1 MWCVED
7 VCVCV
12 GALPVLCTSSSCENN
27 KILRR
32 DDAFWFHDDCGFDMD
47 DRFDQC

>member
-1 MWCVED
+1 MC
-7 VCVCV
+7 
-12 GALPVLCTSSSCENN
+12 LCGGTACFVPTSSCENN

-32 DDAFWFHDDCGFDMD
+32 DDAFWFNDDCGFDMD